1 MKGTTLADLSKAYCH
16 QIVSI
21 VNKYTNDG
29 IDSNVSLL
37 LKEANKHRPRGKAY
51 ERLMKIEVKL

>member
-21 VNKYTNDG
+21 VNKYSGDV
-29 IDSNVSLL
+29 DSNVSLL
-37 LKEANKHRPRGKAY
+37 LKESNKHRPRGKAY